1 MSPIPPPTSPRAAHS
16 PLAHR
21 AAQSPEPPAGG
32 SPQPLA
38 LRSPNSG
45 AGSPGLEGSERGSPA
60 IDNLSLRQDNC
71 QHEAPSTAKSANPP
85 AKGCHSQVHPQK
97 TGKVRRRLQLACARC
112 RRRKTKCTGELPTC
126 SHCLKARVPCVYKI
140 TRRPPAPRTN
150 YMVML
155 DKALLKMEARIQRV
169 TSKNTP
175 AVRSRMSQ
183 PPTCQPSPASEDEHD
198 CERFWHPD
206 CEPEWGQRRD
216 SSVAP
221 TMEDRAAA
229 PRTEFMLEGSE
240 ALPPVEIQEHLSKI
254 FFTHVYGQPYFLL
267 HKPSYMAK
275 LR

>member
-1 MSPIPPPTSPRAAHS
+1 
-16 PLAHR
+16 
-21 AAQSPEPPAGG
+21 
-32 SPQPLA
+32 
-38 LRSPNSG
+38 
-45 AGSPGLEGSERGSPA
+45 
-60 IDNLSLRQDNC
+60 
-71 QHEAPSTAKSANPP
+71 
-85 AKGCHSQVHPQK
+85 
-97 TGKVRRRLQLACARC
+97 
-112 RRRKTKCTGELPTC
+112 
-126 SHCLKARVPCVYKI
+126 
-140 TRRPPAPRTN
+140 
-150 YMVML
+150 MVML

-175 AVRSRMSQ
+175 PVRSRLSQ
-183 PPTCQPSPASEDEHD
+183 PPTCQPSPASEGEHD